1 MGVGWAQNFIRLRV
15 ESFSLQRQQKKKKIG
30 ISQSLYK
37 LKVVKGE
44 LCMGAG
50 GSTLRLHSARQGLRE
65 AARCSRRSQ
74 AISAGNWALR
84 GDRNRRWRGAG
95 GRRCGHWASL
105 PHSRALVLHNQ
116 LTFTHHPQG
125 LLISTPLLKAG
136 QLNILGVCLS
146 MCVCGV
152 CAHHT
157 ETRVCAHRTRRG
169 SVPGSWRE
177 VALLRVVVP

>member
-1 MGVGWAQNFIRLRV
+1 
-15 ESFSLQRQQKKKKIG
+15 
-30 ISQSLYK
+30 
-37 LKVVKGE
+37 
-44 LCMGAG
+44 MGAG

-105 PHSRALVLHNQ
+105 PTPVPSSSTTNSLSPTSLG
-116 LTFTHHPQG
+116 G

-146 MCVCGV
+146 MCVCVCKRTPHRNTGV
-152 CAHHT
+152 CSQDPPRIRSRIL
-157 ETRVCAHRTRRG
+157 EGSGPSKSRG
-169 SVPGSWRE
+169 SLTVS
-177 VALLRVVVP
+177 LRSRVNWTSAFLKQVIY

>member
-1 MGVGWAQNFIRLRV
+1 M
-15 ESFSLQRQQKKKKIG
+15 
-30 ISQSLYK
+30 YK
-37 LKVVKGE
+37 RKVVKGE

-95 GRRCGHWASL
+95 GRRGGHWAPLPTPVPLSSTTNSL
-105 PHSRALVLHNQ
+105 SP
-116 LTFTHHPQG
+116 TTPGG
-125 LLISTPLLKAG
+125 LLISTPIVEGGSVEYSRCASEH
-136 QLNILGVCLS
+136 V
-146 MCVCGV
+146 CVCV
-152 CAHHT
+152 SAHHT

-169 SVPGSWRE
+169 SGPASWRE
-177 VALLRVVVP
+177 VGLLRVVVP

>member
-37 LKVVKGE
+37 RKVVKGE

-95 GRRCGHWASL
+95 GRQCGHWASL
-105 PHSRALVLHNQ
+105 PTPVPSSSTTNSLSPTTLG
-116 LTFTHHPQG
+116 G

-146 MCVCGV
+146 MCVCVCKRTPHRNTGV
-152 CAHHT
+152 C
-157 ETRVCAHRTRRG
+157 
-169 SVPGSWRE
+169 S
-177 VALLRVVVP
+177 

>member
-1 MGVGWAQNFIRLRV
+1 
-15 ESFSLQRQQKKKKIG
+15 
-30 ISQSLYK
+30 
-37 LKVVKGE
+37 
-44 LCMGAG
+44 MGAG

-74 AISAGNWALR
+74 AISAGNRALR

-105 PHSRALVLHNQ
+105 PHGRALVLHDQ
-116 LTFTHHPQG
+116 LTSTHHPRGTSNQYPIVEG
-125 LLISTPLLKAG
+125 GAVEYSRC
-136 QLNILGVCLS
+136 VS
-146 MCVCGV
+146 EHVCVCVCV
-152 CAHHT
+152 CARPPP

-177 VALLRVVVP
+177 VALLRGVAPCLSVSGVRLIGRLCF